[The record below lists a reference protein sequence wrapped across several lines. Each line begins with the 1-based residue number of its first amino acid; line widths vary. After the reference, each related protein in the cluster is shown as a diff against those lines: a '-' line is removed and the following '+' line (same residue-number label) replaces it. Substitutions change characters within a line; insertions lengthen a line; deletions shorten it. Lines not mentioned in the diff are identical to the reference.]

1 MSRGAPNPHKVVG
14 TPHFC
19 CLHVL
24 EARISSQPDGHAS
37 CPWSGV
43 GAQGCDFNYKCV
55 QYHAMQAA
63 THAYLSGMSGLY
75 LAFTAMRRSCPSHTY
90 VFDCNTSHLHDWG
103 GIDADNRFL
112 TVSF

>member
-55 QYHAMQAA
+55 QQ
-63 THAYLSGMSGLY
+63 
-75 LAFTAMRRSCPSHTY
+75 
-90 VFDCNTSHLHDWG
+90 
-103 GIDADNRFL
+103 
-112 TVSF
+112 